1 LIRVTTAAEAA
12 AIDAR
17 AIAAGVPSFDLMAAA
32 GRAAATII
40 RERFGERA
48 AQGVTVFAGPGNNG
62 GDGYVVAAELAAI
75 GVPVQVR
82 SVGEPKS
89 DDARRAR
96 SETPHAIAVVTA
108 TVDPPTASPARG
120 IVIDALLGTGSSG
133 APREGVADAIGS
145 INAMRARGAA
155 VVSLDIPSG
164 VDATTGAAPGAFVRA
179 DLTVTFGTMKR
190 GLLRNRDAAGRIVLV
205 DIGLGAALESGDSPA
220 LLDWPAVSPMIPPI
234 PGNANKGTR
243 KRLLIVGGAHGMAG
257 AAILAARGALRSGIG
272 MARLCVA
279 PESMVAVQAAEPTA
293 LTAPWPIDDKSLDE
307 QLSWAHAV
315 LLGPGLGLSSRSRE
329 IAMRFLAKWRGPV
342 VVDAD
347 ALTAFEGNP
356 EALGELLKGRPAVI
370 TPHAVEA
377 QRLAGVDAADIDSG
391 RFEAAPRLASRVRAT
406 VLLKGVP
413 TVVSDGRR
421 TVVVAAGTPVL
432 ATGGSGD
439 ILGGIVATLLAQTA
453 NPLEAAG
460 VGAFVHGRAA
470 ELAGAGRV
478 RGVALDDVVLALRD
492 AWTPAS
498 AILSPMIAELNGVGT
513 AR

>member
-1 LIRVTTAAEAA
+1 MIRVTTAAEAA

-17 AIAAGVPSFDLMAAA
+17 AIAAGVASFDLMTAA

-62 GDGYVVAAELAAI
+62 GDGYVVAAELAATGI
-75 GVPVQVR
+75 PVQVR
-82 SVGEPKS
+82 SVGDPKS

-96 SETPHAIAVVTA
+96 SETPRSIAVMTA
-108 TVDPPTASPARG
+108 TVDPPSTDPARG
-120 IVIDALLGTGSSG
+120 LVVDALLGTGASG
-133 APREGVADAIGS
+133 APRDAIADAIGS
-145 INAMRARGAA
+145 INAMRARGAG
-155 VVSLDIPSG
+155 VVALDMPSG
-164 VDATTGAAPGAFVRA
+164 VDATSGAVPGPFVRA
-179 DLTVTFGTMKR
+179 DLTIAFGTVKR
-190 GLLRNRDAAGRIVLV
+190 GLLRNRDAAGAIVLA
-205 DIGLGAALESGDSPA
+205 DIGLGVAADSAESLA
-220 LLDWPAVSPMIPPI
+220 LVDWAAVSRAVPAISA
-234 PGNANKGTR
+234 NANKGTR
-243 KRLLIVGGAHGMAG
+243 KRLLIVGGSHGMAG

-272 MARLCVA
+272 MVRLCVA
-279 PESMVAVQAAEPTA
+279 PESIVAVQAAEPTA
-293 LTAPWPIDDKSLDE
+293 LTTPWPADHAALQA
-307 QLSWAHAV
+307 QLGWAHAV
-315 LLGPGLGLSSRSRE
+315 LLGPGLGLGSQSRE
-329 IAMRFLAKWRGPV
+329 LAKRVLASWPGPI

-356 EALGELLKGRPAVI
+356 ESLGELLKGRPAVI

-391 RFEAAPRLASRVRAT
+391 RFDAAPRLASRVRAT

-439 ILGGIVATLLAQTA
+439 ILGGIVATLLAQTSD
-453 NPLEAAG
+453 PLEAAG
-460 VGAFVHGRAA
+460 AGAFVHGRAA

-478 RGVALDDVVLALRD
+478 RGVALDDVVFALRD
-492 AWTPAS
+492 AWTPAR
-498 AILSPMIAELNGVGT
+498 APVAPVLAELPGAG
-513 AR
+513 AGR